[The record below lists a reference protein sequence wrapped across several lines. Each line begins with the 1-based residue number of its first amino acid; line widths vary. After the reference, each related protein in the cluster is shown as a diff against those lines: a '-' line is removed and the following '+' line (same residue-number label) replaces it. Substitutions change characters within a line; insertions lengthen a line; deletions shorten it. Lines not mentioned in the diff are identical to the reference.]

1 MRFLIIHQLDHPTQQ
16 AMVAE
21 AALVRSLMQHD
32 PAVLPSDALLT
43 SSHLQQQTPPARI
56 HLTRGA
62 VPDVIDPWLGT
73 PAHGSSFLLIDVAD
87 HAAAVAWATQWPARD
102 ADSLIEVRAVGCPGG
117 VNCVSGNIPTDAP
130 TDTHHFMVIIHEES
144 HITNGV
150 IPDQHILTAME
161 RHNIESVEAGIMLAG
176 HGLHP
181 SPDGA
186 RVKFTGGKSRVVDGP
201 FAESKELIAGYWLI
215 QVKDRL
221 DAIGW
226 AKNYPYPIMNA
237 ATISVIPVVGVDG
250 LVG

>member
-1 MRFLIIHQLDHPTQQ
+1 MRFLIIHQLDNPTHQ
-16 AMVAE
+16 AMAAE

-32 PAVLPSDALLT
+32 PAVLASDALLT
-43 SSHLQQQTPPARI
+43 SSHLQQQTPAARI
-56 HLTRGA
+56 LLTHGA
-62 VPDVIDPWLGT
+62 APDVIDPWLGT

-117 VNCVSGNIPTDAP
+117 VNCVSGNIPSDAP
-130 TDTHHFMVIIHEES
+130 TDTHHFMVIIHEENQ
-144 HITNGV
+144 IADGV
-150 IPDQHILTAME
+150 IPTQHVLDRME

-181 SPDGA
+181 SPDGT
-186 RVKFTGGKSRVVDGP
+186 RIKFTGGKSNVIDGP
-201 FAESKELIAGYWLI
+201 FSESKELIAGYWLI
-215 QVKDRL
+215 QAQDRF
-221 DAIGW
+221 DAIAW
-226 AKNYPYPIMNA
+226 AKNYPYPVMHS